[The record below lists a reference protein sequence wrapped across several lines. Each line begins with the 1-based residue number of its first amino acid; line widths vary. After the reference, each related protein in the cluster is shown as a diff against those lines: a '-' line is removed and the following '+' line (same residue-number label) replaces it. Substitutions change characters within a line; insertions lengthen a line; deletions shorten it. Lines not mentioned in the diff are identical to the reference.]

1 MTKIFNNELGSQAYK
16 RVKDMIMS
24 KELSPGEKI
33 VQDKL
38 AEELGISRTPLRSAL
53 QMLEGEGLI
62 IANTGKGVS
71 VKEFT
76 DTEIVEIFDCRMA
89 LESTAVRLFTERA
102 RPSEIQE
109 LRDLFTPFLNGDID
123 EANYQKAD
131 AQFHDTII
139 KQSGNSFLYRLFQ
152 QGNLLMCMDLIG
164 LLRLPNETLPEHI
177 EIIDAMDKRD
187 STLVESLAISHL
199 NKTKKLILKRIN
211 EKKR

>member
-24 KELSPGEKI
+24 KELRPGEKI

-187 STLVESLAISHL
+187 SALVESLAISHL

>member
-24 KELSPGEKI
+24 KELRPGEKI

-109 LRDLFTPFLNGDID
+109 LRDLFTLFLNGNID

-139 KQSGNSFLYRLFQ
+139 RQSGNSFLYRLFQ

-187 STLVESLAISHL
+187 SALVESLAISHL

>member
-1 MTKIFNNELGSQAYK
+1 MTKIFNNELGFQAYK

-24 KELSPGEKI
+24 KELRPGEKI

-109 LRDLFTPFLNGDID
+109 LRDLFTPFLNGNID

-177 EIIDAMDKRD
+177 KIIDAMDKRD
-187 STLVESLAISHL
+187 SALVESLAISHL

>member
-89 LESTAVRLFTERA
+89 LESTAVRLFTECA

-187 STLVESLAISHL
+187 SALVESLAISHL